1 MCGDADICHHP
12 AEKDLYIVVVVAAG
26 APVAHKKQVVPME
39 GRVDLPLIPSAVF
52 RNGIADWE
60 NPILSVFWIYNM
72 QRLFLKVNIVHGQR
86 KRLGNPYPGSIQHPE
101 KYRIEDM

>member
-1 MCGDADICHHP
+1 MCGDANICHHP
-12 AEKDLYIVVVVAAG
+12 AEKDLYIVAVIAAG

-60 NPILSVFWIYNM
+60 NPVLSVFGFTICSVCPLRSTSSMVSASASEIRTPVPYST
-72 QRLFLKVNIVHGQR
+72 LKSTG
-86 KRLGNPYPGSIQHPE
+86 
-101 KYRIEDM
+101 